1 MPFVMPQPNN
11 LVSIDA
17 VDLSAYHMVIDAR
30 SEREY
35 FEDHL
40 PGAVNL
46 PVVNNA
52 EYAEVGTLH
61 RTDTH
66 QAYLIGVAYSL
77 RNIAAQLP
85 AVAATVPRGGRVLV
99 YCFRGGKRSRLW
111 CDALETVGFRVDRLR
126 GGWKG
131 YRHWVN
137 VQLSAWSARFKYHV
151 LCGPTGCGKTR
162 LLVALQRQGAQVLD
176 LEALANHRGS
186 LIGAIP
192 DSPQRSQK
200 WFDSS
205 LLQQL
210 MQFDPANPVWI
221 EAESRKIGAMQL
233 PLALFEAMHAGRVFS
248 VSAPMPER
256 VKLWREDYRHF
267 EEDPPWLIERLRP
280 LRELVG
286 GAEFAAWEALAETR
300 QMPLL
305 FQRLME
311 KHYDPAYGRS
321 IAKHYPNFGDGQ
333 QFILSAL
340 DETTLS
346 AVAKQLIVAH
356 GSIEAS
362 A

>member
-1 MPFVMPQPNN
+1 MPPPNN
-11 LVSIDA
+11 LASIDTI
-17 VDLSAYHMVIDAR
+17 DLSAYHMVIDAR

-35 FEDHL
+35 IEDHL

-52 EYAEVGTLH
+52 EYAEVGTRH

-66 QAYLIGVAYSL
+66 QAYLIGVAYAL
-77 RNIAAQLP
+77 KNIAAHLP
-85 AVAATVPRGGRVLV
+85 TVAATVPRGGRVLV

-111 CDALETVGFRVDRLR
+111 CDALETIGFRVDRLR
-126 GGWKG
+126 GGWKA

-137 VQLSAWSARFKYHV
+137 AQLPRWSVRFNYYV

-162 LLVALQRQGAQVLD
+162 LLGALKEQGAQVLD
-176 LEALANHRGS
+176 LEALAHHHGS

-210 MQFDPANPVWI
+210 MQFDPAKPVWT
-221 EAESRKIGAMQL
+221 EAESKKIGAVQL
-233 PLALFEAMHAGRVFS
+233 PLALFESMHAGRICS
-248 VSAPMPER
+248 VTAPMPER
-256 VKLWREDYRHF
+256 VRLWREDYRHF
-267 EEDPPWLIERLRP
+267 EEDPPWLMERLRP

-286 GAEFAAWEALAETR
+286 AAEFAEWEALANTR

-321 IAKHYPNFGDGQ
+321 IAKHYPNLSAGQ
-333 QFILSAL
+333 QLSLSAL
-340 DETTLS
+340 DAATLS
-346 AVAKQLIVAH
+346 TVANQLIVDH
-356 GSIEAS
+356 ESIEVS